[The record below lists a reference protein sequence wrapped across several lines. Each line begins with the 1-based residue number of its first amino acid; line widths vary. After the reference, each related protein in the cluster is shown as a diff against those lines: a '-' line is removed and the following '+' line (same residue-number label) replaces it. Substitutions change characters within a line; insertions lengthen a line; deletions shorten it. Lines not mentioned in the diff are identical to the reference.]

1 MNAEER
7 FQQAIAIVLQHEG
20 GYINIGADPGGET
33 KFGISKRSYP
43 ELDIRGLT
51 REQAIEIYRRDWWLR
66 LQLDKIEDVDLAAKV
81 LDLSVN
87 VGAKMGIT
95 LLQRALRAAGRQVVL
110 DGVMGPQTLE
120 AANAA
125 DPQMV
130 LAALRSE
137 AAGYYRLL
145 VAQNPGLKVFETG
158 WLNRAYA

>member
-43 ELDIRGLT
+43 DLDIRNLT
-51 REQAIEIYRRDWWLR
+51 REQAIEIYRRDWWERLR
-66 LQLDKIEDVDLAAKV
+66 LGEIRDPDLAAKI
-81 LDLSVN
+81 LDLSINVGRE
-87 VGAKMGIT
+87 VGAK
-95 LLQRALRAAGRQVVL
+95 LLQRSLRAAGRQVTV
-110 DGVMGPQTLE
+110 DGFIGPETLE

-125 DPQMV
+125 EPKVV

-145 VAQNPGLKVFETG
+145 VAQNPKLRVFETG

>member
-43 ELDIRGLT
+43 DLDIRNLT
-51 REQAIEIYRRDWWLR
+51 REQAIEIYRRDWWDKLR
-66 LQLDKIEDVDLAAKV
+66 LGEINDADLAAKV

-87 VGAKMGIT
+87 VGREAGVK
-95 LLQRALRAAGRQVVL
+95 LLQRALRAAGKQVTI
-110 DGVMGPQTLE
+110 DGIMGPETLK
-120 AANAA
+120 AANETN
-125 DPQMV
+125 PQIV

-145 VAQNPGLKVFETG
+145 VAQNPKLRVFETG